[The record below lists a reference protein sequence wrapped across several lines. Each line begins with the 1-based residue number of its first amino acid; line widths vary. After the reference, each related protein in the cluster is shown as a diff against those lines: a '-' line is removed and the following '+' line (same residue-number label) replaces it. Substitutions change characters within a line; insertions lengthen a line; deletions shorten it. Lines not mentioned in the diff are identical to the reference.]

1 MEHRKQPMLGTI
13 NQRRRIMNNT
23 LKIAVAAAAL
33 GLTSQAFAQITFY
46 EGDGW
51 RGRAFTAKQQV
62 RDFSRNGFND
72 RASSVVVDRGQW
84 EVCEDAN
91 FRGHCTV
98 LRKGSYETLQG
109 MGLNNRISSVRQV
122 KARDRYDNEA
132 PPPLAQPTYDY
143 RRRPSERIVQVPVS
157 SVRAVVGTPEQRC
170 WVERQ
175 QVSEPSRGTN
185 AGGVIAG
192 ALIGGILGHQV
203 GGGSGRD
210 IATAGGAIAGG
221 VIGNNVANNNS
232 SNNYSRDVRRCE
244 NVSNP
249 KPEYWD
255 VTYNYRGEEHRVQMN
270 TPPGS
275 TIAVSSNTGEPRL

>member
-1 MEHRKQPMLGTI
+1 
-13 NQRRRIMNNT
+13 MNNT

-46 EGDGW
+46 EGEGW
-51 RGRAFTAKQQV
+51 RGRAFTANQQV

-72 RASSVVVDRGQW
+72 RASSVVVDRGRW
-84 EVCEDAN
+84 EVCEDSN
-91 FRGHCTV
+91 FRGQCVV
-98 LRKGSYETLQG
+98 LRKGSYESLSG

-122 KARDRYDNEA
+122 KPRDRYENEA
-132 PPPLAQPTYDY
+132 PEPLAQPTYDY
-143 RRRPSERIVQVPVS
+143 RRRPSERIIQVPVN

-175 QVSEPSRGTN
+175 QVSEPSRGTS

-210 IATAGGAIAGG
+210 LATAGGAIAGG
-221 VIGNNVANNNS
+221 VIGNNVANNN
-232 SNNYSRDVRRCE
+232 NNNTYARDVRRCE
-244 NVSNP
+244 NVENQ

-255 VTYNYRGEEHRVQMN
+255 VTYNYRGQEHRVQMSA
-270 TPPGS
+270 PPGS
-275 TIAVSSNTGEPRL
+275 TIAVNSKTGEPRL